1 MQYFLARSTYE
12 QRRTH
17 SIFDLKDH
25 LTIQVS
31 ANRDYDY
38 DNETLNIT
46 VSLRI
51 DDEMICSDTEYA

>member
-1 MQYFLARSTYE
+1 MNKEELIAF
-12 QRRTH
+12 
-17 SIFDLKDH
+17 LKDH

-31 ANRDYDY
+31 ADRDYDY

-51 DDEMICSDTEYA
+51 DDELICSDTEYA